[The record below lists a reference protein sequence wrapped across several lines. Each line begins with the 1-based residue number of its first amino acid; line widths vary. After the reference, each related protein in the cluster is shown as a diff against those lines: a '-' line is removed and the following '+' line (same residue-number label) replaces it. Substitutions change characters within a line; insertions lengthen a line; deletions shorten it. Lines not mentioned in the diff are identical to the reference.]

1 MLLQHYRALDKE
13 RSLWQLVKQILK
25 IRKKL

>member
-1 MLLQHYRALDKE
+1 MLLQHYRDLDKE